1 MKKHLR
7 SFFYALSPQGRRLF
21 RRFVYFPLDTYLKLR
36 GKNYY
41 NGIELPLPGEIF
53 TGGGDFLKNG
63 LIFKKYFIKLGKLSE
78 NNDVLDVGSGLGR
91 MAIPLTDFINEN
103 NRYEGFDVVK
113 TAVIDCQHRISSKFP
128 NFSFHHAS
136 LENDLYTS
144 SGKSAQGYSFP
155 FEKNTFDF
163 AWATSV
169 FTHMD
174 PDGVM
179 NYLNEARR
187 VIRPGGRFLA
197 TFFLMDHESK
207 KCSLNSKY
215 PFRYK
220 INDTW
225 YMSKK
230 TKGANVAFD
239 SQIILNW
246 AKDAGWK
253 NTSIYFGRWS
263 GRLEETTDFQD
274 IIVFH

>member
-1 MKKHLR
+1 MKKYLR

-21 RRFVYFPLDTYLKLR
+21 RRFVYFPLDTYFKLR
-36 GKNYY
+36 GKIFY

-63 LIFKKYFIKLGKLSE
+63 FIFKKYFIELGKLSK

-91 MAIPLTDFINEN
+91 MAIPLTDFLDEN
-103 NRYEGFDVVK
+103 NKYEGFDIVR
-113 TAVIDCQHRISSKFP
+113 TAVIDCQNRISSKFP
-128 NFSFHHAS
+128 NFSFQHAS
-136 LENDLYTS
+136 LENDLYS
-144 SGKSAQGYSFP
+144 SKGKSAQEYVFP

-169 FTHMD
+169 FTHLE

-179 NYLNEARR
+179 NYLSEARR

-197 TFFLMDHESK
+197 TFFLMDEESK
-207 KCSLNSKY
+207 KRSLNSQY
-215 PFRYK
+215 PFKFK
-220 INDTW
+220 IKNTW
-225 YMSKK
+225 YMDKN

-239 SQIILNW
+239 SKIIIDW

-253 NTSIYFGRWS
+253 TTNVYFGRWS
-263 GRLEETTDFQD
+263 GRSGETTDFQD